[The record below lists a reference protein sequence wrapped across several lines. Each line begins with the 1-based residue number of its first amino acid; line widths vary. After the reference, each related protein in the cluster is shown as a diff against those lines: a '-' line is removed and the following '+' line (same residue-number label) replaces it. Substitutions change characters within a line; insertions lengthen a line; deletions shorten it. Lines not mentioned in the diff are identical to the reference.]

1 MRYPSPQIDPTVW
14 RLVIAGLMVFIIAIV
29 VFTFKRCQGG

>member
-14 RLVIAGLMVFIIAIV
+14 RFVITGLLFFIIIIMV
-29 VFTFKRCQGG
+29 VAFKRCHG